1 MKKITLLLFFC
12 LSCLSPHAWAQ
23 ETQLDLTIAHCEA
36 AKKADRDLNAVY
48 HRILALYAKNK
59 PFLIHLKKAQR
70 AWVQF
75 RDAHLLSIYIPE
87 AGGWGSSEGMC
98 RCIELQKLTEHR
110 TKQLKEWLTSEEG
123 DMCGGSKGLTD
134 LTP

>member
-1 MKKITLLLFFC
+1 MKKIAPLIFFC
-12 LSCLSPHAWAQ
+12 FCLLSSPVGAQ
-23 ETQLDLTIAHCEA
+23 DTQLDLTIAHCEA
-36 AKKADRDLNAVY
+36 AKKADRALNAVY
-48 HRILALYAKNK
+48 HRIGVLYAKNK
-59 PFLIHLKKAQR
+59 AFLAHLKKAQR
-70 AWVQF
+70 AWIQF

-98 RCIELQKLTEHR
+98 RCIEYQKLTEHR
-110 TKQLKEWLTSEEG
+110 TKQLEEWLTPEEG